1 LIMFDFF
8 QESRQVQKLI
18 TTKYQVV
25 FYAENR
31 YYRQYFNHLLESLQ
45 KLSLKIC
52 YITSDKDDSILTE
65 NLNNTDVF
73 FSKSTLAFAF
83 GKLQADVV
91 IMTMPD
97 LGNYI
102 FRKSPSVKK
111 YVYVFHAMVSSHQQ
125 YRHHAFEHYDAV
137 FCVGSYHKNE
147 MAEAEQLYNLPKKD
161 LVDYGYPLLDNLEQK
176 SSQINCDEKKILIA
190 PSWYEQGIFSTCI
203 GEIVDVLSRSTYQVS
218 LRPHPEFIKRNKKA
232 FQKIRG
238 IIQKSS
244 NIQLDFSSEVWN
256 GLLSSK
262 YLITDRSG
270 IAFEYAL
277 LKRQAVVFID
287 TPLKIQNK
295 HVKDFS
301 NIPIENK
308 YRDQL
313 GISVPVS
320 EISNLLSV
328 ITEVDQTKSLF
339 ALQIEKVKKEILFEY
354 SLQNGI
360 NYVIQQLT

>member
-1 LIMFDFF
+1 MFNFF
-8 QESRQVQKLI
+8 QESRQIQKLI

-31 YYRQYFNHLLESLQ
+31 YYRQYFNHLLGSFQ

-52 YITSDKDDSILTE
+52 YITSDKNDSILTE
-65 NLNNTDVF
+65 DLNNTDVF
-73 FSKSTLAFAF
+73 FSKSTLAFTF

-102 FRKSPSVKK
+102 FKKSPSVKK
-111 YVYVFHAMVSSHQQ
+111 YVYVFHAMVSTHQQ
-125 YRHHAFEHYDAV
+125 YRHHAFGHYDAV
-137 FCVGSYHKNE
+137 FCVGPYHKNE
-147 MAEAEQLYNLPKKD
+147 MLGAEQLYNLPKKD
-161 LVDYGYPLLDNLEQK
+161 LVEYGYPLLNNLEQK
-176 SSQINCDEKKILIA
+176 SSQINCDENKILIA

-203 GEIVDVLSRSTYQVS
+203 DEILDVLSKSAFQVS
-218 LRPHPEFIKRNKKA
+218 LRPHPEFIKRHKKN
-232 FQKIRG
+232 FQKIRR
-238 IIQKSS
+238 IVQKSS
-244 NIQLDFSSEVWN
+244 NIELDFSSEVWN

-277 LKRQAVVFID
+277 LKRQAVLFID

-301 NIPIENK
+301 NMPIENK
-308 YRDQL
+308 YRDQI
-313 GISVPVS
+313 GISVPIS
-320 EISNLLSV
+320 EVSNLLSV
-328 ITEVDQTKSLF
+328 IAKVDQTRPLF
-339 ALQIEKVKKEILFEY
+339 TLQIENVKKEILFEN
-354 SLQNGI
+354 SLQEGI
-360 NYVIQQLT
+360 NYVLQQLT